1 MIVAR
6 RLGEE
11 GYVTF
16 LKELQ
21 RLGVLQHAELL
32 NWLALHGSVLRA
44 TEPPLDTG
52 GGVPDSPIALLV
64 KDVVA

>member
-11 GYVTF
+11 GYVVF
-16 LKELQ
+16 LKELH

-32 NWLALHGSVLRA
+32 NWLTLHGHVLRA

-52 GGVPDSPIALLV
+52 DGVPDSFIAMLLE
-64 KDVVA
+64 DLTE

>member
-11 GYVTF
+11 GYVVF
-16 LKELQ
+16 LKELH

-32 NWLALHGSVLRA
+32 GWLELHGRVLCAIER
-44 TEPPLDTG
+44 PLDLG
-52 GGVPDSPIALLV
+52 DGVPGVVVDELLRGL
-64 KDVVA
+64 DE